1 MRRYAFLILPS
12 HNRVYA
18 DAAPALARA
27 ELAVLSAALPDG
39 GISEES
45 VEDTVIGGMSYV
57 TFERGDMSERDAA
70 LLANLSSLYALF
82 EVTGE
87 LLRPVELRR
96 LDRFDDDLAYDPQV
110 PRARP
115 TSSSPSCSSTSPSRS
130 SAFAGELSSPGG
142 GSRAGG
148 SPCSTRCAAAGPR

>member
-1 MRRYAFLILPS
+1 MFTGRGPRDKTGRTEPAGRIGRRHPRCCAKVAGSEWDTTAHGDARLADIMRRYAFLILPS

-39 GISEES
+39 EISEES
-45 VEDTVIGGMSYV
+45 VAETVIGGMPYV

-82 EVTGE
+82 EVTG
-87 LLRPVELRR
+87 
-96 LDRFDDDLAYDPQV
+96 
-110 PRARP
+110 
-115 TSSSPSCSSTSPSRS
+115 
-130 SAFAGELSSPGG
+130 
-142 GSRAGG
+142 
-148 SPCSTRCAAAGPR
+148 